1 MPKYLRP
8 GSTSGGTLALSSSG
22 GHPGP
27 GVNVLLILDTFPAK
41 KHKKWQWDKR
51 FSNRRYSK
59 DHPNVEGLILGFLV
73 IWTTFALCN
82 IFYLKSV
89 WPHPQKASSIWNNSW
104 ISSIITVCTIFTAI
118 LFWVIIITIHASH
131 CGVGPTRCLFL
142 MVATMRKVLVH
153 LCLRTWCHAT
163 ENDLDLAHT
172 HNTHTWC
179 CPTENSLCRCTYTWR
194 FAIERTLAHVPDA
207 VLLKIHVHLYAYCTL
222 RYWKFTCS
230 QCIDRYWR
238 ALKFLRASI
247 LVTFQFDLK
256 QDEQKGTV
264 FWNIHVP
271 RNLAAFHTPHTQ

>member
-1 MPKYLRP
+1 MYYIYCYFVLSHHHHHSCFSLRGGSNSMP
-8 GSTSGGTLALSSSG
+8 LSYGCYDAESSRSLVPT
-22 GHPGP
+22 HLMPCYW
-27 GVNVLLILDTFPAK
+27 
-41 KHKKWQWDKR
+41 KW
-51 FSNRRYSK
+51 
-59 DHPNVEGLILGFLV
+59 
-73 IWTTFALCN
+73 
-82 IFYLKSV
+82 
-89 WPHPQKASSIWNNSW
+89 SW
-104 ISSIITVCTIFTAI
+104 SCT
-118 LFWVIIITIHASH
+118 
-131 CGVGPTRCLFL
+131 
-142 MVATMRKVLVH
+142 
-153 LCLRTWCHAT
+153 
-163 ENDLDLAHT
+163 HT

>member
-1 MPKYLRP
+1 VVRRVRP
-8 GSTSGGTLALSSSG
+8 VLKVFTS
-22 GHPGP
+22 
-27 GVNVLLILDTFPAK
+27 
-41 KHKKWQWDKR
+41 
-51 FSNRRYSK
+51 
-59 DHPNVEGLILGFLV
+59 
-73 IWTTFALCN
+73 
-82 IFYLKSV
+82 
-89 WPHPQKASSIWNNSW
+89 
-104 ISSIITVCTIFTAI
+104 I

-142 MVATMRKVLVH
+142 MAAMLRKVLVH
-153 LCLRTWCHAT
+153 LCVRTWCHAT

-238 ALKFLRASI
+238 ALKFLRTSI

-256 QDEQKGTV
+256 QDEQKGTAQC
-264 FWNIHVP
+264 FGTFMCHE
-271 RNLAAFHTPHTQ
+271 T